1 MKLLNAPDDIRYV
14 NLNNEYEQAMLTT
27 DEMYSGPIPRIKET
41 IVITEEI
48 KAKLMSII
56 PMEKTTVGD
65 NYEGAIIRGDII
77 VAGTIPSPDIEM
89 VLDFPKMKNV
99 SGRIMILPK
108 EDILEMMKTTS
119 SEDELSIPVGF
130 LEINIHAQVKVTV
143 VIRMIG
149 NLIFDWLPIIK
160 VPQRI
165 KNMSNEGLLRESLEE
180 VCKIRDTFFLCWY
193 GIQIAL
199 LNPVLA
205 ERFHRE
211 TVPYEDNKKRTNNKK
226 SPKRYVKKITID
238 DISDLTFAKEK
249 GHHQIK
255 EPFWWVTGHW
265 RNQKT
270 KDGHKRIF
278 IEGYWKGILREVAE
292 SKDKEPR
299 ERELVFEENDGK
311 PYFID

>member
-1 MKLLNAPDDIRYV
+1 MKLSNDIPVDVRYV
-14 NLNNEYEQAMLTT
+14 NLDNEYEQAIITT
-27 DEMYSGPIPRIKET
+27 SEMYRGPIPRVKET
-41 IVITEEI
+41 IVLTEEI
-48 KAKLMSII
+48 KAKLITII
-56 PMEKTTVGD
+56 PMEKTSAKD
-65 NYEGAIIRGDII
+65 DYEGAIIRGDII

-89 VLDFPKMKNV
+89 VLDFPNMKDV
-99 SGRIMILPK
+99 SGRIIILPK
-108 EDILEMMKTTS
+108 EDILEMMKTPS
-119 SEDELSIPVGF
+119 FSDETPIPVGF
-130 LEINIHAQVKVTV
+130 LEINIHHLVKVTV
-143 VIRMIG
+143 MIRMLD
-149 NLIFDWLPIIK
+149 NLIFDWVPIIK

-199 LNPVLA
+199 LNPVLV

-211 TVPYEDNKKRTNNKK
+211 TVPYEDNKKCTNKKK

-278 IEGYWKGILREVAE
+278 IQGYWKGILREVAE
-292 SKDKEPR
+292 SKEPR
-299 ERELVFEENDGK
+299 ERELVFEENEGK